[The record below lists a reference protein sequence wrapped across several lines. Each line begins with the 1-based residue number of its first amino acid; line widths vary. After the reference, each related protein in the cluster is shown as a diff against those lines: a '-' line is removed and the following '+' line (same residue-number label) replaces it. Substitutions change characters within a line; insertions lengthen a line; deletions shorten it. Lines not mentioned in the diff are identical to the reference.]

1 MGMDEGNQAN
11 PYIPPNPFGVKQEY
25 WERIQNMR
33 LMDDAFMRAALK
45 DNIEAAQLILRII
58 LGNPDLKV
66 VRIKT
71 QVEVKNLY
79 GRSIWMDADVMDS
92 KGNLFDV
99 EMERDKYRASPKRLR
114 YHSAMRDTSS
124 LKEGEDFEKLPTSYI
139 IFVTEEDRWG
149 KGLPLYHVDRK
160 IEETGEDFFGD
171 CCHFIYVNGAYKGDD
186 PIGLLMADL
195 RERDPNKMHYP
206 ELAKRVAALKN
217 SEEEVKKMCQA
228 MEITYQEGQRDGL
241 LKGYARSVKSL
252 MRRRGVSSLEAM
264 DDLEIPEEDRQACAE
279 YMVRQDE
286 SETA

>member
-1 MGMDEGNQAN
+1 MDGGNPAK
-11 PYIPPNPFGVKQEY
+11 PYMPPNPFGVKQEY

-58 LGNPDLKV
+58 LDKPDLKV

-79 GRSIWMDADVMDS
+79 GRSIWMDADVMDNM
-92 KGNLFDV
+92 GNLFDV

-160 IEETGEDFFGD
+160 IEETGEDFGD

-195 RERDPNKMHYP
+195 RECNPAKMHYP
-206 ELAKRVAALKN
+206 ELADRVNALKN

-228 MEITYQEGQRDGL
+228 MEITYQEGQRDSTL
-241 LKGYARSVKSL
+241 RNLKSL
-252 MRRRGVSSLEAM
+252 MRKMDLSADEAM
-264 DDLEIPEEDRQACAE
+264 DALEIPEEDRPSYTEHMAHK
-279 YMVRQDE
+279 DE
-286 SETA
+286 SKTV

>member
-58 LGNPDLKV
+58 LDKPDLKV

-160 IEETGEDFFGD
+160 IEETGEDFGD

-206 ELAKRVAALKN
+206 
-217 SEEEVKKMCQA
+217 
-228 MEITYQEGQRDGL
+228 
-241 LKGYARSVKSL
+241 
-252 MRRRGVSSLEAM
+252 
-264 DDLEIPEEDRQACAE
+264 
-279 YMVRQDE
+279 
-286 SETA
+286 

>member
-1 MGMDEGNQAN
+1 MDGGNPAK
-11 PYIPPNPFGVKQEY
+11 PYMPPNPFGVKQEY

-58 LGNPDLKV
+58 LGKPDLKV

-79 GRSIWMDADVMDS
+79 GRSIWMDADVMDNM
-92 KGNLFDV
+92 GNLFDV

-160 IEETGEDFFGD
+160 IEETGEDFGD

-186 PIGLLMADL
+186 PIGLLMADF
-195 RERDPNKMHYP
+195 RQSDPARMHYP
-206 ELAKRVAALKN
+206 ELAKRVDALKN

-228 MEITYQEGQRDGL
+228 MEITYQEGLRDSRVLDLQNLMETLGL
-241 LKGYARSVKSL
+241 SLPDAFKALKVPVEDQQSYI
-252 MRRRGVSSLEAM
+252 
-264 DDLEIPEEDRQACAE
+264 DLIQPKQ
-279 YMVRQDE
+279 
-286 SETA
+286 

>member
-1 MGMDEGNQAN
+1 M
-11 PYIPPNPFGVKQEY
+11 
-25 WERIQNMR
+25 
-33 LMDDAFMRAALK
+33 
-45 DNIEAAQLILRII
+45 
-58 LGNPDLKV
+58 
-66 VRIKT
+66 
-71 QVEVKNLY
+71 
-79 GRSIWMDADVMDS
+79 
-92 KGNLFDV
+92 
-99 EMERDKYRASPKRLR
+99 
-114 YHSAMRDTSS
+114 
-124 LKEGEDFEKLPTSYI
+124 
-139 IFVTEEDRWG
+139 
-149 KGLPLYHVDRK
+149 DRK
-160 IEETGEDFFGD
+160 IEETGEDFGD

-195 RERDPNKMHYP
+195 RERDPAKMHFP

-264 DDLEIPEEDRQACAE
+264 NDLEIPEEDRQACAE